1 MNNIIIKYEKLK
13 DKEHEF
19 TFGYVNDNIIT
30 INEILNE
37 GQRRVVI
44 VKLLGF
50 IKLYQ
55 PQLKN
60 FSLTMHETDPK
71 MLKIENELNKF
82 AQEYLKHK
90 EIE

>member
-1 MNNIIIKYEKLK
+1 MQDIIVKYEKIK
-13 DKEHEF
+13 DKEHKF
-19 TFGYVNDNIIT
+19 TFGHVNDNIIT

-37 GQRRVVI
+37 KQQRVVK

-60 FSLTMHETDPK
+60 FSLTMHETDSE
-71 MLKIENELNKF
+71 IENELNKF
-82 AQEYLKHK
+82 TQEYLKEGENHD
-90 EIE
+90 

>member
-1 MNNIIIKYEKLK
+1 MNSRL
-13 DKEHEF
+13 DMLM
-19 TFGYVNDNIIT
+19 IIT

-37 GQRRVVI
+37 KQQRVVK

-60 FSLTMHETDPK
+60 FSLTMHETDSE
-71 MLKIENELNKF
+71 IENELNKF
-82 AQEYLKHK
+82 TQEYLKEGEK
-90 EIE
+90 L

>member
-1 MNNIIIKYEKLK
+1 MQDIIVKYEKIK

-19 TFGYVNDNIIT
+19 TFGHVNDNIIT

-37 GQRRVVI
+37 KQQRVVT

-50 IKLYQ
+50 IKLY
-55 PQLKN
+55 PKLKN

-71 MLKIENELNKF
+71 LLKVEEELNKF
-82 AQEYLKHK
+82 AQEYLKEGEK
-90 EIE
+90 L

>member
-1 MNNIIIKYEKLK
+1 MQDIIVKYEKLK
-13 DKEHEF
+13 DEEHEF
-19 TFGYVNDNIIT
+19 TFGYVSDNVIM

-37 GQRRVVI
+37 KQQRVVK

-60 FSLTMHETDPK
+60 FSLTMHETDSE
-71 MLKIENELNKF
+71 IENELNKF
-82 AQEYLKHK
+82 TQEYLKEGENHD
-90 EIE
+90 